1 MKIIYGITF
10 LVIYLE
16 IIFKA
21 IVLKKI
27 DLTDT
32 LYTIFFSMQAI
43 VINNLICTIFKEKIS
58 KIIYIVISL
67 ILTIYYGFQTV
78 FFRLFSIPFSFSTI
92 GLAKGALGFTDIAL
106 SIIFDNIGIILILF
120 VPFILGLIFIRKIPK
135 I

>member
-43 VINNLICTIFKEKIS
+43 VIINLICTIFKEKIS

-78 FFRLFSIPFSFSTI
+78 FFKLFSIPFSFSTI
-92 GLAKGALGFTDIAL
+92 G
-106 SIIFDNIGIILILF
+106 
-120 VPFILGLIFIRKIPK
+120 
-135 I
+135 